1 MVTKVTVLLNF
12 FSIFIENETMTRNK
26 KLNLISVLLALT
38 AIAMIVV
45 GVVMKIPA
53 PAITGVGFLLIV
65 WAFQVLK

>member
-1 MVTKVTVLLNF
+1 
-12 FSIFIENETMTRNK
+12 MTRNK
-26 KLNLISVLLALT
+26 KINLISILLGLT

-65 WAFQVLK
+65 WAFQVVK

>member
-1 MVTKVTVLLNF
+1 MG
-12 FSIFIENETMTRNK
+12 RNK
-26 KLNLISVLLALT
+26 KINLISILLALT
-38 AIAMIVV
+38 AIAMIVI

>member
-1 MVTKVTVLLNF
+1 
-12 FSIFIENETMTRNK
+12 MTRTK